1 MGPVEKVTRKI
12 KQQIKALG
20 LSDKLADLYTSGDN
34 LTVEKRH
41 KQILAWRAERK
52 KPDLLKQS
60 EREYKRDMLRVIG
73 EKYRLTTA
81 QANLIL
87 LIAQLNT
94 ANSSDYAVI
103 TKKRQHLTSVKTLT
117 APIESVTIKTQEQL
131 NREHA
136 ALVRTNPA
144 NAQNPRSKN
153 HIETRRQLSLD
164 YKNLIDTAID
174 WLWQALDITSDKNL
188 IELLNRKRHTLLS
201 ARDISCNPY
210 NFGDNSGH
218 DDTKPERQP

>member
-20 LSDKLADLYTSGDN
+20 LSDKLADLHTSGDN

-41 KQILAWRAERK
+41 EQILAWRAERE

-103 TKKRQHLTSVKTLT
+103 TKNDNTS
-117 APIESVTIKTQEQL
+117 
-131 NREHA
+131 
-136 ALVRTNPA
+136 
-144 NAQNPRSKN
+144 PR
-153 HIETRRQLSLD
+153 
-164 YKNLIDTAID
+164 
-174 WLWQALDITSDKNL
+174 
-188 IELLNRKRHTLLS
+188 
-201 ARDISCNPY
+201 
-210 NFGDNSGH
+210 
-218 DDTKPERQP
+218 